1 MFVPETLDTVR
12 LNQRYKLGFLLFIR
26 QLYVLTVILGCVV
39 WMTVDINSVLLL
51 TILTCMYLKETVMMI
66 WRWRKCKLIL

>member
-1 MFVPETLDTVR
+1 MFVPEALDPVR
-12 LNQRYKLGFLLFIR
+12 VNQRYKLFLLFIR

-39 WMTVDINSVLLL
+39 WMNVDINSVLLL